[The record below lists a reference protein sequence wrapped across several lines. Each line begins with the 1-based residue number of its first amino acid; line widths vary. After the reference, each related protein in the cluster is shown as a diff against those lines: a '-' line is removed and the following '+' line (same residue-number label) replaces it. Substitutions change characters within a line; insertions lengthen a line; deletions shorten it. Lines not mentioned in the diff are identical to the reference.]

1 MPVSLS
7 FSKFKL
13 RTITIGV
20 ALVSA
25 ALLAYLATPRLK
37 EDTASVEIEA
47 NTPAVVGQWRQLPN
61 ASIQVGLSTA
71 SEDINQPYD
80 QTVMKTFT
88 DGDGHVIYLAL
99 AWGRHQRQ
107 EVKIHRPELCYP
119 AQGLAVESIKSIT
132 FPLTAPGQTS
142 LIPGK
147 RLITSKGGGQVEL
160 VSYWI
165 RIGSSYSSS
174 AWQTRLHIMQEGL
187 AGKVTDG
194 ILVRVSQRVA
204 RDQNFEAEFARQEQ
218 FIAELYKASPAQ
230 LQHILAR

>member
-1 MPVSLS
+1 MPLPVT
-7 FSKFKL
+7 FSRFKL
-13 RTITIGV
+13 RTFTIGA
-20 ALVSA
+20 ALVVA
-25 ALLAYLATPRLK
+25 ALLAYWATPRLK
-37 EDTASVEIEA
+37 EDSVSVDIES
-47 NTPAVVGQWRQLPN
+47 NTPASVGKWRQVPS
-61 ASIQVGLSTA
+61 ASIQVGLSTTTN
-71 SEDINQPYD
+71 DINQPYD

-119 AQGLAVESIKSIT
+119 AQGMAVESIKSIN
-132 FPLTAPGQTS
+132 FPLSAPGQGPIS
-142 LIPGK
+142 GK

-174 AWQTRLHIMQEGL
+174 AWQTRMHIMQEGL

-204 RDQNFEAEFARQEQ
+204 RDQNFEDVFARQEQ
-218 FIAELYKASPAQ
+218 FIADFYKSSPAQ